1 MQAGRKGGD
10 AAGAQARAAT
20 AQQDYQALALENQ
33 RLSAEV
39 ALLRSALLAARQGS
53 AGAMDLPLRDR
64 SESNQPLCVG
74 DGTEPSIRNAAL
86 PVATAPA

>member
-1 MQAGRKGGD
+1 MQAGRRGGD

-20 AQQDYQALALENQ
+20 AQQEYQALALENQ

-53 AGAMDLPLRDR
+53 AGVTEPLLRDK
-64 SESNQPLCVG
+64 SESTQLLRNKHK
-74 DGTEPSIRNAAL
+74 TEPATHNAAL